1 MKKKTMPLLFAT
13 VLALSTTAAVG
24 GAGCKTTSSP
34 GTQADDA
41 GIKVAV
47 KAKLAADV
55 RFSTLT
61 NVEVNSTNGVV
72 TLAGQV
78 GSAADREAAAQL
90 ARSVKGVVRVNN
102 ELQVEKK

>member
-1 MKKKTMPLLFAT
+1 MKKTMPLLFAT
-13 VLALSTTAAVG
+13 ALALSTAAAIG

-34 GTQADDA
+34 GTQTDDA

-47 KAKLAADV
+47 KAKLASDV

-61 NVEVNSTNGVV
+61 NVAVNSTNGVV

-78 GSAADREAAAQL
+78 GSEADREAAGQL